1 MQHAALSGFDPATL
15 ARTFGPAAFAKGFQ
29 YAQQQAVVHAEWD
42 PSEGALR
49 GLVRGHGGKFYATAA
64 FFSQT
69 SGLPPEFELAECS
82 CPVEFDCKH
91 AVALILAAAA
101 MAPAA
106 APHARPHRGPP
117 AAGPGGSRAR
127 RRPRR
132 PRSAP
137 ATPPPIPPA
146 ARPGPHR
153 PGRVARQAE
162 PRPRRSPPRYDR
174 MGCAA
179 RSRVLVD
186 AGLFRAAFLRTQRAP
201 FGALGS
207 PVIYAA
213 FATGFAWM

>member
-49 GLVRGHGGKFYATAA
+49 GLVRGHGGNFYATAA

-106 APHARPHRGPP
+106 TPHSAGVVLVRRAGRQQPHPGGQLGLHVEHELTRGHQLLGQEVADPAGALDPPGPP
-117 AAGPGGSRAR
+117 
-127 RRPRR
+127 
-132 PRSAP
+132 
-137 ATPPPIPPA
+137 PPPPP
-146 ARPGPHR
+146 PFPH
-153 PGRVARQAE
+153 
-162 PRPRRSPPRYDR
+162 PPP
-174 MGCAA
+174 
-179 RSRVLVD
+179 L
-186 AGLFRAAFLRTQRAP
+186 
-201 FGALGS
+201 
-207 PVIYAA
+207 
-213 FATGFAWM
+213 